1 MFPTPD
7 SYVGILMSNEMVGGE
22 TFGSCLG
29 HEGGALI
36 FMISALTKEA
46 PESFLAPS
54 TI

>member
-7 SYVGILMSNEMVGGE
+7 SYVEILMSNVMVGGK
-22 TFGSCLG
+22 TFGGHLG

-36 FMISALTKEA
+36 LVITAFTTEA

-54 TI
+54 TM